1 VPRIRSQVTHQYCYS
16 RSPVSAACCLHRPAQ
31 DATPD
36 DWQQL
41 ASRAAVSM
49 FTISGLA
56 AKPAGYYFV
65 SVTADQILLGAAAQ
79 PALQPLSQVCRVVY
93 DPLKKPVSA
102 PAATVSFGCRSVA
115 QHCLRLGIHAH
126 C

>member
-1 VPRIRSQVTHQYCYS
+1 MPRVSSRLTQRCCRS
-16 RSPVSAACCLHRPAQ
+16 RSMLYAVCCMLYLHRPAQ
-31 DATPD
+31 DATQD

-79 PALQPLSQVCRVVY
+79 PASQPLSQVRQVVH
-93 DPLKKPVSA
+93 D
-102 PAATVSFGCRSVA
+102 AT
-115 QHCLRLGIHAH
+115 H
-126 C
+126 